1 MRINSFL
8 RWTLLFL
15 IAVLLSACDLA
26 FLFPDEDVAEATGE
40 IFEIRNNNVPYFD
53 EEDYSYADEKGP
65 FTELSPLDELGR
77 VGVCWG
83 LFDYDHMPTYDREQL
98 DTEPTGWHQKKYDTS
113 IVPGGW
119 LYARAHLLAFQLSG
133 YQDNP
138 QNLMTGTR
146 DFNNEGMLPFENMVA
161 DHLREENEHQV
172 LYRVTP
178 DFGEDNLLAYG
189 VLIESDCLDC
199 DDSADFCV
207 FIKNQQPGVM
217 LDYSTGENWLSSALP
232 PVQEEEVSPE
242 DATYILNTNT
252 MRFHELDC
260 SGAPSP
266 DSQNYKLTDMSYD
279 EAVEAGYTPCGI
291 CKPQPPEQIPE
302 ITMLNYV
309 TLKDAYILSMPA

>member
-178 DFGEDNLLAYG
+178 DFVEDNLLAYG

-207 FIKNQQPGVM
+207 FIKNQQPGVT

-232 PVQEEEVSPE
+232 PVQEEECHLKMQRIS
-242 DATYILNTNT
+242 
-252 MRFHELDC
+252 
-260 SGAPSP
+260 
-266 DSQNYKLTDMSYD
+266 LTRIQ
-279 EAVEAGYTPCGI
+279 CGFMNSTVLVRHL
-291 CKPQPPEQIPE
+291 QIPR
-302 ITMLNYV
+302 IIN
-309 TLKDAYILSMPA
+309 